1 MKARSLFLVV
11 AVLILLAGYSPRA
24 AAQPPIPPLPA
35 DLLFTTNLAEV
46 GDKPRN
52 VIARV
57 DAETLEVTP
66 FYIDA
71 EAFAVVPLCWAPQ
84 GDLLADYR
92 VLYPIDDSNTLLPR
106 ELCILDRGGALFQCM
121 DDALAVYGVE
131 DPPYWG
137 SAAYFPITW
146 GHDGQTIYFE
156 TEYTSTKSHTGY
168 GRRLVE
174 ADALTGETLRVVYD
188 YPNLYSLSIS
198 PDLTYI
204 GVGFEE
210 DWYGI
215 EYRAYIEDL
224 TTGTQLDLPDLMPY
238 AVGLS
243 RLYSFSPQGTY
254 FTLGTSYLTAY
265 YAPELEQ
272 LYEAGSLIHILDP
285 EGNILHVVGEPEGP
299 EPLVWYLE
307 APTWQAD
314 EQAIV
319 FYAYGSEHMYLMRY
333 SLPDRQLTPL
343 YELGEAGHEPYVYAP
358 FVTSPGNT
366 HIALT
371 VSSEA
376 YGTRKLAVL
385 YPDGEIYRIPMTHT
399 FGLYP
404 VWVPP
409 DTNE

>member
-1 MKARSLFLVV
+1 MKARSLFLIVV
-11 AVLILLAGYSPRA
+11 AGLMLLAGYSPPA

-35 DLLFTTNLAEV
+35 DLLFSTSLEQVAVYPGT
-46 GDKPRN
+46 

-66 FYIDA
+66 LYIDT
-71 EAFAVVPLCWAPQ
+71 EAFAVVPLSWSPQ
-84 GDLLADYR
+84 GDLLAMYR
-92 VLYPIDDSNTLLPR
+92 VLYPTDDSNTLLPR
-106 ELCILDRGGALFQCM
+106 ELCILDRGGVLFQCM
-121 DDALAVYGVE
+121 DDALPNYGVE

-137 SAAYFPITW
+137 SSAYFPITW
-146 GHDGQTIYFE
+146 GPEGQTIYFE
-156 TEYTSTKSHTGY
+156 TEYTGTESSTGY

-174 ADALTGETLRVVYD
+174 ADVLTGETLSVVYD
-188 YPNLYSLSIS
+188 YPDLYALSIS
-198 PDLTYI
+198 PDLAHV

-210 DWYGI
+210 TWYGI
-215 EYRAYIEDL
+215 EYRAYVEDL
-224 TTGTQLDLPDLMPY
+224 TTGTQLDLPDLMPD
-238 AVGLS
+238 AV
-243 RLYSFSPQGTY
+243 RLDYVHAFSPQGSYYTV
-254 FTLGTSYLTAY
+254 GTGYRTAD
-265 YAPELEQ
+265 YASELEQ
-272 LYEAGSLIHILDP
+272 LYEAGGLIDILDL

-299 EPLVWYLE
+299 EPLFWHLLS
-307 APTWQAD
+307 PTWQAD

-319 FYAYGSEHMYLMRY
+319 FYAFGSEYSYLMRY
-333 SLPDRQLTPL
+333 SLPDQQLTTL

-385 YPDGEIYRIPMTHT
+385 YPDGEIYRIPMPYN

-404 VWVPP
+404 LWVPP
-409 DTNE
+409 LD